1 MEELIFEKVNEK
13 LYKETL
19 DNGIDVYLYNKK
31 SFKNFYVTISVNFG
45 AKYTKYKKD
54 NKIID
59 IIPGSAHFL
68 EHRVMIVGEDKNVSN
83 KINSLGSLANAWT
96 SKYATN
102 YNIFGSVNIEENIKI
117 LLDIFYK
124 AKFRKNDVEEEKGI
138 IGEEIDMN
146 KDKLEVFMH
155 DRIFNNMYNKSSSK
169 YNIIGE
175 KSDIEKIDYKYLDM
189 LYHDFYVPSN
199 TFIVACG
206 NFNNDSVMNTIKE
219 YYSKIKL
226 VDSKVPKRIEEKE
239 EEKVYC
245 EYEEISKDN
254 YEPRCNIGYK
264 MKKSVFGKISDQELI
279 IYLNIILKINFTY
292 ISKLYEEYKKENI
305 IHSMGAY
312 ANVSDEY
319 VSIVVE
325 GVCDDNDLFIDKID
339 KDIRKLDVSKEKFEI
354 FKRRLIKNYIVTFDN
369 IEDVEYKITDELTR
383 FGKIDFNDYSII
395 KNLSY
400 EKCMDVLNKI
410 NYDNKCILKTVK

>member
-31 SFKNFYVTISVNFG
+31 SFKNFYVIISVNFG

-199 TFIVACG
+199 TFIVVCG

>member
-13 LYKETL
+13 LDKETL

-199 TFIVACG
+199 TFIVVCG

-400 EKCMDVLNKI
+400 EKCIDVLNKI

>member
-1 MEELIFEKVNEK
+1 MEQLIFEKVNEK

-199 TFIVACG
+199 TFIVVCG

-264 MKKSVFGKISDQELI
+264 MKKKVFGKISDQELI

-292 ISKLYEEYKKENI
+292 ISKLYEEYKKDNI

-325 GVCDDNDLFIDKID
+325 GMCDDNDLFIDKID

-354 FKRRLIKNYIVTFDN
+354 FKKRLIKNYIVTFDN

-395 KNLSY
+395 KDLSY

-410 NYDNKCILKTVK
+410 NYANKCILKTVK

>member
-199 TFIVACG
+199 TFIVVCG

-219 YYSKIKL
+219 YYTKIKL

-400 EKCMDVLNKI
+400 EKCMDVLKKI

>member
-102 YNIFGSVNIEENIKI
+102 YNIFGSVNIEENINI

-199 TFIVACG
+199 TFIVVCG

-264 MKKSVFGKISDQELI
+264 MKKSIFGKISDQELI

-292 ISKLYEEYKKENI
+292 ISKLYEEYKKDNI

-325 GVCDDNDLFIDKID
+325 GMCDDNDLFIDKID

-354 FKRRLIKNYIVTFDN
+354 FKKRLIKNYIVTFDN

-395 KNLSY
+395 KDLSY

>member
-1 MEELIFEKVNEK
+1 MEELIFEKVDEK

-102 YNIFGSVNIEENIKI
+102 YNIFGSVNIEENINI

-199 TFIVACG
+199 TFIVVCG

>member
-1 MEELIFEKVNEK
+1 MEELIFEKVDEK

-102 YNIFGSVNIEENIKI
+102 YNIFGSVNIEENINI

-199 TFIVACG
+199 TFIVVCG

-264 MKKSVFGKISDQELI
+264 MKKSVFGKISVQELI

>member
-1 MEELIFEKVNEK
+1 MEQLIFEKVNEK

-199 TFIVACG
+199 TFIVVCG

-292 ISKLYEEYKKENI
+292 ISKLYEEYKKDNI

-325 GVCDDNDLFIDKID
+325 GMCDDNDLFIDKID

-354 FKRRLIKNYIVTFDN
+354 FKKRLIKNYIVTFDN

-395 KNLSY
+395 KDLSY

>member
-102 YNIFGSVNIEENIKI
+102 YNIFGSVNIEENINI

-124 AKFRKNDVEEEKGI
+124 AKFRKNDVEEEQGI
-138 IGEEIDMN
+138 IDEEIDMN

-199 TFIVACG
+199 TFIVVCG

-292 ISKLYEEYKKENI
+292 ISKLYEEYKKDNI

-325 GVCDDNDLFIDKID
+325 GMCDDNDLFIDKID

-354 FKRRLIKNYIVTFDN
+354 FKKRLIKNYIVTFDN

-395 KNLSY
+395 KDLSY
-400 EKCMDVLNKI
+400 EKCKSVLSKI
-410 NYDNKCILKTVK
+410 VYDNKSILKTVK

>member
-102 YNIFGSVNIEENIKI
+102 YNIFGSVNIEENINI

-199 TFIVACG
+199 TFIVVCG

-292 ISKLYEEYKKENI
+292 ISKLYEEYKKDNI

-319 VSIVVE
+319 ISIVVE
-325 GVCDDNDLFIDKID
+325 GMCDDNDLFIDKID

-354 FKRRLIKNYIVTFDN
+354 FKKRLIKNYIVTFDN

-395 KNLSY
+395 KDLSY

>member
-199 TFIVACG
+199 TFIVVCG

-226 VDSKVPKRIEEKE
+226 VDSKVPKKIEEKE

-400 EKCMDVLNKI
+400 EKCMDILNKI

>member
-124 AKFRKNDVEEEKGI
+124 AKFREKDVIEEKGI

-199 TFIVACG
+199 TFIVVCG

-219 YYSKIKL
+219 YYTKIKL

>member
-102 YNIFGSVNIEENIKI
+102 YNIFGSVNIEENINI

-199 TFIVACG
+199 TFIVVCG

-400 EKCMDVLNKI
+400 EKCMDILNKI